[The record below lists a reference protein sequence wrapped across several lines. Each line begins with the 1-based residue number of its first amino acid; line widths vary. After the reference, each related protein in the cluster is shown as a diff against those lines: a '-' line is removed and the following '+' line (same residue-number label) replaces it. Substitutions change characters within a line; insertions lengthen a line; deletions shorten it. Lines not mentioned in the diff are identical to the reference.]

1 MELSQVILSI
11 LLIIVIG
18 IITLSYEH
26 FVGSRFDF
34 PTRNQ
39 SYDLRGDIYVIPR
52 NQSMS
57 PWLNSE
63 IGPYHPEACPRK
75 FLI

>member
-1 MELSQVILSI
+1 MYTQPI
-11 LLIIVIG
+11 LLILLFISIG
-18 IITLSYEH
+18 FLALSFEH
-26 FVGSRFDF
+26 FVGSRFDC

-39 SYDLRGDIYVIPR
+39 SYDLRGDIYIIPR

-75 FLI
+75 FLM

>member
-1 MELSQVILSI
+1 MQSQGI
-11 LLIIVIG
+11 LLLLLILGIG
-18 IITLSYEH
+18 FLAVSYET
-26 FVGSRFDF
+26 FVGSRFDC

-39 SYDLRGDIYVIPR
+39 SYDLRGDVYVIPR
-52 NQSMS
+52 NQELS

-75 FLI
+75 VLI